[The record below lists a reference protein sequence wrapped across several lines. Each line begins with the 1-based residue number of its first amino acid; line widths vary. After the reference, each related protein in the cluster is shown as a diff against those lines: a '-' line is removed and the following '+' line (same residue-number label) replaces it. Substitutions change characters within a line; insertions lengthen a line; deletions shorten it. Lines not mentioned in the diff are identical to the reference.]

1 MNWRAARLQAR
12 IRRQGSE
19 NVHHFPN
26 PIAPLVADL
35 AQPLMQVSA
44 PTKDELR
51 RQSVLAVAQWREARE
66 Q

>member
-1 MNWRAARLQAR
+1 MNWRSARLQSR

-35 AQPLMQVSA
+35 AQPRVQIST

-51 RQSVLAVAQWREARE
+51 RQSVLAVAQWHEARE

>member
-19 NVHHFPN
+19 NVHHFPS
-26 PIAPLVADL
+26 PIAPLVAVL
-35 AQPLMQVSA
+35 AQPLMQVSTPSKA
-44 PTKDELR
+44 ELR
-51 RQSVLAVAQWREARE
+51 RQSILAVAQWHGARE